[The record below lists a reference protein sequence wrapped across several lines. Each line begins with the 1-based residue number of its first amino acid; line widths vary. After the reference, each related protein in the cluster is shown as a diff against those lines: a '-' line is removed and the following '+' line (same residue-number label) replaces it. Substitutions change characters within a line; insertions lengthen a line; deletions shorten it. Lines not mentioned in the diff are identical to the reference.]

1 MLAMFTTHFWLMFF
15 SVLGRH
21 RRLLSTCCLLH
32 LWADDHEGFQ
42 AHIFITNAF
51 PAFRA
56 QAVSNLQPSGA
67 CALRPFVQEP
77 FQAYIYLGLVLPS
90 HYRLIH
96 CRIFGLLGLLLRSH
110 CRLIFFLAF
119 RGSYFEAIAGSYV
132 FGLLGLL
139 LPSHFRLIFLLAFRG
154 SCFEAISGSYIFWPS
169 GARASTPFQAH
180 IFLAFWASCFEAI
193 AGSYFFRHS
202 GARASKP
209 FQAHN
214 SPSFGAQAF
223 KPFHAHI
230 SSGLLGLVL

>member
-77 FQAYIYLGLVLPS
+77 FQAYISLGLVLPS

-96 CRIFGLLGLLLRSH
+96 CRIFRPSGARTSKPFHANIFGLLGLLLR
-110 CRLIFFLAF
+110 
-119 RGSYFEAIAGSYV
+119 
-132 FGLLGLL
+132 
-139 LPSHFRLIFLLAFRG
+139 SHFRLIFLLAFRG